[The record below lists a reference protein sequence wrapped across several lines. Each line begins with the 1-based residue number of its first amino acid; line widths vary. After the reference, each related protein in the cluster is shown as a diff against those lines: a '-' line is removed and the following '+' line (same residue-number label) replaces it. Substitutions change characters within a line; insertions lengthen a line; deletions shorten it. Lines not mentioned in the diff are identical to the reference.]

1 MGTIKTT
8 LGAKEMGRNGHVM
21 LFSVLIVLCC
31 RDTGSEIERGAAPGS
46 SSAGPKGRVFHIWW
60 TFLQA

>member
-1 MGTIKTT
+1 
-8 LGAKEMGRNGHVM
+8 MGRNGHVM